1 MKCLM
6 PQTLGMSG
14 FVYLSSNSASEGI
27 KGVPVAEEGI
37 KGVPVARPEPSAWGA
52 WVREARCHQR
62 GKNSLYQPGEMT
74 PGALGHRGG
83 IGGAIH
89 VRAKSVGSQAPN
101 QARTL

>member
-1 MKCLM
+1 MIYLM
-6 PQTLGMSG
+6 TQTLDMSG
-14 FVYLSSNSASEGI
+14 FVYLSSNSAS
-27 KGVPVAEEGI
+27 ANTEEGI

-74 PGALGHRGG
+74 PGALGHTGG
-83 IGGAIH
+83 IEREIH